1 MRLNHF
7 AIFAAIATMS
17 APLAAQSVGMQV
29 VDTAGAPVGTIT
41 AIKGDNLLVKTAKHE
56 ILLPKSSFTAANG
69 KLLFGMSQAQLDSQF
84 EASVAASNAAVAPGS
99 SVKGVGG
106 ATVGTIEAVADDK
119 VTIALQSGA
128 KLLLPKAG
136 VRGNADGTAT
146 VGYTADQLEQLVKQ
160 SSAQAPA
167 GK

>member
-1 MRLNHF
+1 MRLSHF
-7 AIFAAIATMS
+7 AIFAAVATIS

-29 VDTAGAPVGTIT
+29 VDTAGAPVGTIA

-69 KLLFGMSQAQLDSQF
+69 KLLFSMSQAQLDSQF
-84 EASVAASNAAVAPGS
+84 EASMAASNAAVVAGA

-106 ATVGTIEAVADDK
+106 ATVGTIETVADDK

-128 KLLLPKAG
+128 KLVLPKAG
-136 VRGNADGTAT
+136 VRGNADSTVT

-160 SSAQAPA
+160 SSEEAST